1 MHVDFTFGS
10 IALDPLAELV
20 GESRESYL
28 HWKFRFQLIPRLI
41 QYMKLMGGY
50 DFPGS

>member
-1 MHVDFTFGS
+1 VHVDFTFGS

-20 GESRESYL
+20 GESRESCL
-28 HWKFRFQLIPRLI
+28 HWKFCLELIPWLT